1 VTAGAREKGRGVD
14 VMSARAASLLAWCLW
29 LLCVALISFG
39 LLFYFLASPTSPT
52 DTPPALTAFFR
63 VLSLAF
69 PTVGA
74 LVASRRPENPIG
86 WIFCAAGLLT
96 GVQAFASGYA
106 DYARLGHAGSLPG
119 GELMAWISSWIGVPV
134 IPLAGALLVLLFPN
148 GKLLSRNWRVVVWMA
163 ACGSAMLTLW
173 VALGPGPLSF
183 EPTRE
188 NPLGLG
194 GAIGE
199 LGPSESSPL
208 FDQPSFARPAGTD
221 ITAGGIVE
229 ILGRVGIFVLLV
241 SWLFAVAAMIM
252 RMEQA
257 RGAERQQLKWF
268 VYSVSL
274 LVVGFLAAFL
284 GFGLHSVAWFVGI
297 AAFNFLPIA
306 AGIAI
311 LRYRLYDIDVI
322 INRTLVY
329 GVLTAALALVY
340 VGSIVL
346 LQGLFRALTGES
358 SQLAVVA
365 STLAIAALFVPLRR
379 RVQAFIDR
387 RFYRRKYDVA
397 KTLQA
402 FNAKLRDDVD
412 LDSVADDL
420 VEVVKETMQPAH
432 VSLWL
437 RPPEKE
443 K

>member
-1 VTAGAREKGRGVD
+1 
-14 VMSARAASLLAWCLW
+14 MSARAAAWIAWSLW
-29 LLCVALISFG
+29 LLCVTLIVFG
-39 LLFYFLASPTSPT
+39 LLFYFLTSPIPTT
-52 DTPPALTAFFR
+52 DTPPALTVLFR

-74 LVASRRPENPIG
+74 LIASRRPENPIG
-86 WIFCAAGLLT
+86 WIFCGTGLLY

-106 DYARLGHAGSLPG
+106 DYALIGHASSLPG
-119 GELMAWISSWIGVPV
+119 GELMDWMSSWIGLP
-134 IPLAGALLVLLFPN
+134 ILPLSGVLLVLLFPN
-148 GKLLSRNWRVVVWMA
+148 GKLLSRNWQVVVWMA
-163 ACGSAMLTLW
+163 ACGSAMLALW
-173 VALGPGPLSF
+173 AALGPGPLTF
-183 EPTRE
+183 QPTFD

-194 GAIGE
+194 GDIGK
-199 LGPSESSPL
+199 LGPSKSSPL
-208 FDQPSFARPAGTD
+208 FRQPSFSSPAGAR
-221 ITAGGIVE
+221 ITAEGAVE
-229 ILGRVGIFVLLV
+229 ILGRVGIFILLV

-252 RMEQA
+252 RIDQA

-268 VYSVSL
+268 VYSVAL

-284 GFGLHSVAWFVGI
+284 GFGLHSVAWFLGI

-329 GVLTAALALVY
+329 GALTATLALVY

-346 LQGLFRALTGES
+346 LQGLFRALTGET
-358 SQLAVVA
+358 SQLAVVV

-397 KTLQA
+397 KTLQV
-402 FNAKLRDDVD
+402 FNAKLREDVD
-412 LDSVADDL
+412 LDSVTEDL

-443 K
+443 E

>member
-1 VTAGAREKGRGVD
+1 
-14 VMSARAASLLAWCLW
+14 MSARAASWLAWCLW
-29 LLCVALISFG
+29 LLCVALISFS
-39 LLFYFLASPTSPT
+39 LLFYFLASPSSPT
-52 DTPPALTAFFR
+52 DIPPALTAFFR

-74 LVASRRPENPIG
+74 LIASRRPENPIG
-86 WIFCAAGLLT
+86 WIFCAAGLLI
-96 GVQAFASGYA
+96 GVQAFARGYA
-106 DYARLGHAGSLPG
+106 DYALVGPTGSLPG
-119 GELMAWISSWIGVPV
+119 GEFMAWISSWVGIPV
-134 IPLAGALLVLLFPN
+134 VPLAGALLILLFPN
-148 GKLLSRNWRVVVWMA
+148 GKLLSRNWRPVVWMVS
-163 ACGSAMLTLW
+163 CGSAMLTLMA
-173 VALGPGPLSF
+173 ALGPGPLSF
-183 EPTRE
+183 QPTRE
-188 NPLGLG
+188 TPLGLG
-194 GAIGE
+194 GAIGK
-199 LGPSESSPL
+199 LGPTESNPL
-208 FDQPSFARPAGTD
+208 FDQPSFTRPAGTE
-221 ITAGGIVE
+221 ITASGVVDV
-229 ILGRVGIFVLLV
+229 LGRVGLFVLLV

-252 RMEQA
+252 RMDQA
-257 RGAERQQLKWF
+257 RGVERQQLKWF
-268 VYSVSL
+268 VYSVAV

-284 GFGLHSVAWFVGI
+284 GFGLHSVAWFLGI

-311 LRYRLYDIDVI
+311 LKHRLYDIDVI

-346 LQGLFRALTGES
+346 LQGLFRTLTGET

-402 FNAKLRDDVD
+402 FNTKLRGDVD

-437 RPPEKE
+437 RPPERE

>member
-1 VTAGAREKGRGVD
+1 
-14 VMSARAASLLAWCLW
+14 
-29 LLCVALISFG
+29 
-39 LLFYFLASPTSPT
+39 LLFYFLTSPIPQT
-52 DTPPALTAFFR
+52 DTPPALTVLFR
-63 VLSLAF
+63 ALSLAF

-86 WIFCAAGLLT
+86 WIFCGAGLLT
-96 GVQAFASGYA
+96 GVQGFTSGYA
-106 DYARLGHAGSLPG
+106 DYAMFGHSGSLPG

-134 IPLAGALLVLLFPN
+134 VPLAGALLILLFPN
-148 GKLLSRNWRVVVWMA
+148 GKLLSSNWRTVVWMA
-163 ACGSAMLTLW
+163 ACGTVMLTLW
-173 VALGPGPLSF
+173 AALGPGPLSF
-183 EPTRE
+183 QPTFD
-188 NPLGLG
+188 NPLGRG

-199 LGPSESSPL
+199 LGPTESSPM
-208 FDQPSFARPAGTD
+208 FDRPGFSKPANTD
-221 ITAGGIVE
+221 ITAEGVVNT
-229 ILGRVGIFVLLV
+229 LGRVGIFIVLV

-252 RMEQA
+252 RMDQA

-268 VYSVSL
+268 VYGVAV

-284 GFGLHSVAWFVGI
+284 GFGLHSVAWFLGI
-297 AAFNFLPIA
+297 AAFNFLPVA

-311 LRYRLYDIDVI
+311 LRYRLYDIDI
-322 INRTLVY
+322 LINRTLVY

-340 VGSIVL
+340 FGSIVV
-346 LQGLFRALTGES
+346 LQGLFRALTGET

-397 KTLQA
+397 KTLEA
-402 FNAKLRDDVD
+402 FNAKLREDVD
-412 LDSVADDL
+412 LNSVTEDL
-420 VEVVKETMQPAH
+420 VEVVKETMQPAR

>member
-1 VTAGAREKGRGVD
+1 LSRR
-14 VMSARAASLLAWCLW
+14 SASWLAWGLW
-29 LLCVALISFG
+29 LLCVALISFA
-39 LLFYFLASPTSPT
+39 LLFYFLASPT
-52 DTPPALTAFFR
+52 DTPPALTAFLR

-86 WIFCAAGLLT
+86 WIFCGAGLLY

-106 DYARLGHAGSLPG
+106 DYALPG
-119 GELMAWISSWIGVPV
+119 GELMAWISGWIGVPV
-134 IPLAGALLVLLFPN
+134 LPLAGALLVLLFPN
-148 GKLLSRNWRVVVWMA
+148 GKLLSRNWQPVVWMA
-163 ACGSAMLTLW
+163 VCGSAMLALGA
-173 VALGPGPLSF
+173 ALGPGYLSF
-183 EPTRE
+183 QPTFD

-194 GAIGE
+194 GAIGK
-199 LGPSESSPL
+199 LVPSESSPL
-208 FDQPSFARPAGTD
+208 FDQPSLAKSTDTKINAGV
-221 ITAGGIVE
+221 VE
-229 ILGRVGIFVLLV
+229 IFVRIGFFFVLV
-241 SWLFAVAAMIM
+241 SWLFAVAAMIT
-252 RMEQA
+252 RTDQA

-268 VYSVSL
+268 VYTVAL
-274 LVVGFLAAFL
+274 LVVGFLAALL
-284 GFGLHSVAWFVGI
+284 GFGQHSVAWNLGI
-297 AAFNFLPIA
+297 AAFDFLPIA

-311 LRYRLYDIDVI
+311 LRYRLYDIDVV

-346 LQGLFRALTGES
+346 LQGLFRALTGEN

-397 KTLQA
+397 ETLQA
-402 FNAKLRDDVD
+402 FNIRLRDDVD

-420 VEVVKETMQPAH
+420 VGVVKETMQPAH

-437 RPPEKE
+437 RQPERKE
-443 K
+443 

>member
-1 VTAGAREKGRGVD
+1 
-14 VMSARAASLLAWCLW
+14 MSARTAAWIAWSLW
-29 LLCVALISFG
+29 LLCVTLIFFG
-39 LLFYFLASPTSPT
+39 LLFYFLTSPIPTT
-52 DTPPALTAFFR
+52 DTPPALTVLFR

-74 LVASRRPENPIG
+74 LIASRRPENPIG
-86 WIFCAAGLLT
+86 WIFCGTGLLY

-106 DYARLGHAGSLPG
+106 DYALVGHASSLPG
-119 GELMAWISSWIGVPV
+119 GELMDWMSSWIGLPVVPLSGV
-134 IPLAGALLVLLFPN
+134 LLVLLFPN
-148 GKLLSRNWRVVVWMA
+148 GQLLSRNWRSVVWMA
-163 ACGSAMLTLW
+163 AFGSAMLALW
-173 VALGPGPLSF
+173 AALGPGPLTF
-183 EPTRE
+183 QPTFD

-194 GAIGE
+194 GAIGK

-208 FDQPSFARPAGTD
+208 FNQPSFASPAGTE
-221 ITAGGIVE
+221 ITAGGVVE
-229 ILGRVGIFVLLV
+229 ILGRVGIFILLV

-252 RMEQA
+252 RIDQA

-268 VYSVSL
+268 VYSVAL

-284 GFGLHSVAWFVGI
+284 GFGLHSVAWFLGI

-329 GVLTAALALVY
+329 GALTATLALVY
-340 VGSIVL
+340 FGGVTL
-346 LQGLFRALTGES
+346 LQGAFRSLTGQGS
-358 SQLAVVA
+358 TLAVVV

-402 FNAKLRDDVD
+402 FNTRLRDDVD

-437 RPPEKE
+437 RPPEKKE
-443 K
+443 

>member
-1 VTAGAREKGRGVD
+1 
-14 VMSARAASLLAWCLW
+14 
-29 LLCVALISFG
+29 
-39 LLFYFLASPTSPT
+39 
-52 DTPPALTAFFR
+52 
-63 VLSLAF
+63 
-69 PTVGA
+69 
-74 LVASRRPENPIG
+74 
-86 WIFCAAGLLT
+86 
-96 GVQAFASGYA
+96 
-106 DYARLGHAGSLPG
+106 
-119 GELMAWISSWIGVPV
+119 MAWISSWIGVPV

-148 GKLLSRNWRVVVWMA
+148 GKLLSKNWRVVVWMA

-173 VALGPGPLSF
+173 AALGPGPLSF

-268 VYSVSL
+268 VYGVSL

-311 LRYRLYDIDVI
+311 LRYHLYDIDII

-346 LQGLFRALTGES
+346 LQGLFRALTGET

-379 RVQAFIDR
+379 RIQAFIDR
-387 RFYRRKYDVA
+387 RFYRRKYDLA

-420 VEVVKETMQPAH
+420 VEVVKETMQPAY

>member
-1 VTAGAREKGRGVD
+1 
-14 VMSARAASLLAWCLW
+14 MSARAASWLAWCLW
-29 LLCVALISFG
+29 LLCVALISFA

-52 DTPPALTAFFR
+52 DTPPALTALFR

-86 WIFCAAGLLT
+86 WIFCGTGLLT

-106 DYARLGHAGSLPG
+106 DYALLGHPGSLPG
-119 GELMAWISSWIGVPV
+119 GELMTWISSWIGVPV
-134 IPLAGALLVLLFPN
+134 VPLAGALLIVLFPN
-148 GKLLSRNWRVVVWMA
+148 GKLLSSNWRPVVWMA
-163 ACGSAMLTLW
+163 ACGSAMLALW
-173 VALGPGPLSF
+173 AALGPGPLSF
-183 EPTRE
+183 EPSFD

-194 GAIGE
+194 GAIGK
-199 LGPSESSPL
+199 LGPSESGPL
-208 FDQPSFARPAGTD
+208 FDQPSFAKPASTE
-221 ITAGGIVE
+221 ITVGDVVE
-229 ILGRVGIFVLLV
+229 ILGRVGIFVVLV

-252 RMEQA
+252 RMDQA

-268 VYSVSL
+268 VYSVAL

-284 GFGLHSVAWFVGI
+284 GFGLHSVAWFLGI

-311 LRYRLYDIDVI
+311 LRYHLYDIDLI

-329 GVLTAALALVY
+329 GALTAALSLVY

-346 LQGLFRALTGES
+346 LQGLFHALTGET

-387 RFYRRKYDVA
+387 RFYRRKYDAA

-402 FNAKLRDDVD
+402 FNTKLRDDVD

-437 RPPEKE
+437 RPPERK

>member
-1 VTAGAREKGRGVD
+1 LSRNTT
-14 VMSARAASLLAWCLW
+14 SWLAWGLW
-29 LLCVALISFG
+29 LFCVALICLD

-52 DTPPALTAFFR
+52 DTPPALTTFLR

-86 WIFCAAGLLT
+86 WIFCGAGLLY

-106 DYARLGHAGSLPG
+106 DYASLRHTGSLPG
-119 GELMAWISSWIGVPV
+119 GELMAWISGWIGIPV
-134 IPLAGALLVLLFPN
+134 LPLAGALLVLLFPN
-148 GKLLSRNWRVVVWMA
+148 GKLLSRNWQPVVWMA
-163 ACGSAMLTLW
+163 ACGSAMLALGA
-173 VALGPGPLSF
+173 ALGPGYLSF
-183 EPTRE
+183 QPTFD

-194 GAIGE
+194 GTIGK
-199 LGPSESSPL
+199 LVPSESSPL
-208 FDQPSFARPAGTD
+208 FDQPSLPGSADTKIDAGV
-221 ITAGGIVE
+221 VE
-229 ILGRVGIFVLLV
+229 ILVRVGFFFVLV
-241 SWLFAVAAMIM
+241 SWLFAVAAMIT
-252 RMEQA
+252 RMDQA

-268 VYSVSL
+268 VYTVAL
-274 LVVGFLAAFL
+274 LVVGFLAALL
-284 GFGLHSVAWFVGI
+284 GFGQHSVAWNLGV

-311 LRYRLYDIDVI
+311 LRYRLYDIDVV

-346 LQGLFRALTGES
+346 FQGLFRALTGEN
-358 SQLAVVA
+358 SQLAIVA

-397 KTLQA
+397 ETLQA
-402 FNAKLRDDVD
+402 FSSRLRDDVD

-420 VEVVKETMQPAH
+420 VGVVKETMQPAH

-437 RPPEKE
+437 RQPESKE
-443 K
+443 

>member
-1 VTAGAREKGRGVD
+1 MD
-14 VMSARAASLLAWCLW
+14 WM
-29 LLCVALISFG
+29 
-39 LLFYFLASPTSPT
+39 
-52 DTPPALTAFFR
+52 
-63 VLSLAF
+63 
-69 PTVGA
+69 
-74 LVASRRPENPIG
+74 
-86 WIFCAAGLLT
+86 
-96 GVQAFASGYA
+96 
-106 DYARLGHAGSLPG
+106 
-119 GELMAWISSWIGVPV
+119 SSWIGLPVVPLSGV
-134 IPLAGALLVLLFPN
+134 LLVLLFPN
-148 GKLLSRNWRVVVWMA
+148 GQLLSRNWRSVVWMA
-163 ACGSAMLTLW
+163 AFGSAMLALW
-173 VALGPGPLSF
+173 AALGPGPLTF
-183 EPTRE
+183 QPTFD

-194 GAIGE
+194 GAIGK

-208 FDQPSFARPAGTD
+208 FNQPSFASPAGTED
-221 ITAGGIVE
+221 TAGGVVE
-229 ILGRVGIFVLLV
+229 ILGRVGIFILLV

-252 RMEQA
+252 RIDQA

-268 VYSVSL
+268 VYSVAI

-284 GFGLHSVAWFVGI
+284 GFGLHSVAWFLGI

-329 GVLTAALALVY
+329 GALTATLALVY
-340 VGSIVL
+340 FGGVTL
-346 LQGLFRALTGES
+346 LQGAFRSLTGQGS
-358 SQLAVVA
+358 TLAVVV

-402 FNAKLRDDVD
+402 FNTKLRDDVD

-437 RPPEKE
+437 RPPEKKE
-443 K
+443 

>member
-1 VTAGAREKGRGVD
+1 
-14 VMSARAASLLAWCLW
+14 MSARATSWLAWCLW
-29 LLCVALISFG
+29 LLCVALISFA
-39 LLFYFLASPTSPT
+39 LLFHFLASPTTPT
-52 DTPPALTAFFR
+52 DTPPALTAFMR
-63 VLSLAF
+63 ALSLAF

-86 WIFCAAGLLT
+86 WIFCGTGLLY

-106 DYARLGHAGSLPG
+106 DYVLPG
-119 GELMAWISSWIGVPV
+119 GEFMAWISGWIGVPV
-134 IPLAGALLVLLFPN
+134 LPLAGVLLVLLFPN
-148 GKLLSRNWRVVVWMA
+148 GKLLSRKWQPVVWMA
-163 ACGSAMLTLW
+163 ACGSAML
-173 VALGPGPLSF
+173 ALGAALDPGSLLF
-183 EPTRE
+183 QPTFD
-188 NPLGLG
+188 NPLGFG
-194 GAIGE
+194 GDIGK
-199 LGPSESSPL
+199 LGPSESSPS
-208 FDQPSFARPAGTD
+208 FDQPSLARPAD
-221 ITAGGIVE
+221 PKINAGGVVE
-229 ILGRVGIFVLLV
+229 ILVRVGFFFVLV
-241 SWLFAVAAMIM
+241 SWLFAVAAMIT
-252 RMEQA
+252 RMDQA

-268 VYSVSL
+268 VYTVVL
-274 LVVGFLAAFL
+274 LVVGFLAALL
-284 GFGLHSVAWFVGI
+284 GFGQHSVAWNLGI

-311 LRYRLYDIDVI
+311 LRYRLYDIDVV

-346 LQGLFRALTGES
+346 LQGLFRALTGET

-397 KTLQA
+397 ETLQA
-402 FNAKLRDDVD
+402 FNVRRRNDVD

-420 VEVVKETMQPAH
+420 VEVVRETMQPAH

-437 RPPEKE
+437 RPPERKE
-443 K
+443 

>member
-1 VTAGAREKGRGVD
+1 
-14 VMSARAASLLAWCLW
+14 MSVRATSWLAWCLW
-29 LLCVALISFG
+29 LLCVALISFA
-39 LLFYFLASPTSPT
+39 LLFYFLASPTPAT
-52 DTPPALTAFFR
+52 DTPPTLTALFR
-63 VLSLAF
+63 ILSLAF

-86 WIFCAAGLLT
+86 WIFCGAGLLY

-106 DYARLGHAGSLPG
+106 DYALLERTGSLPG
-119 GELMAWISSWIGVPV
+119 GEFMGWISRWIGVPV
-134 IPLAGALLVLLFPN
+134 LPLAGALLVLLFPN
-148 GKLLSRNWRVVVWMA
+148 GMLLSRKWQPVVWVA
-163 ACGSAMLTLW
+163 VCGSAMLA
-173 VALGPGPLSF
+173 VSAALAPDPLSF
-183 EPTRE
+183 QPTFD

-194 GAIGE
+194 GAIGK
-199 LGPSESSPL
+199 LAPSESGPL
-208 FDQPSFARPAGTD
+208 FDQPSLAKPADTKID
-221 ITAGGIVE
+221 TGGVVE
-229 ILGRVGIFVLLV
+229 VFVRVGFFFVLV
-241 SWLFAVAAMIM
+241 SWLFAVAAIIT
-252 RMEQA
+252 RMDQA

-268 VYSVSL
+268 VYTVSL
-274 LVVGFLAAFL
+274 LVVGFLAALL
-284 GFGLHSVAWFVGI
+284 GFGQHSVAWNIGI

-311 LRYRLYDIDVI
+311 LRYRLYDIDVV

-346 LQGLFRALTGES
+346 LQGLFRALTGET

-365 STLAIAALFVPLRR
+365 STLAIAALFVPLRQ

-387 RFYRRKYDVA
+387 RFYRRKYDVT

-402 FNAKLRDDVD
+402 FNTRLRDDVD
-412 LDSVADDL
+412 LDNVADDL

-437 RPPEKE
+437 RPPERKE
-443 K
+443 

>member
-1 VTAGAREKGRGVD
+1 
-14 VMSARAASLLAWCLW
+14 MSVRATSWLAWCLW
-29 LLCVALISFG
+29 LLCVALISFA
-39 LLFYFLASPTSPT
+39 LLFYFLASLTPAT
-52 DTPPALTAFFR
+52 DTPPTLTALFR
-63 VLSLAF
+63 IMSLAF

-86 WIFCAAGLLT
+86 WIFCGTGLLY

-106 DYARLGHAGSLPG
+106 DYALLERTGSLPG
-119 GELMAWISSWIGVPV
+119 GEFMGWISRWIGIPV
-134 IPLAGALLVLLFPN
+134 LPLAGALLVLLFPN
-148 GKLLSRNWRVVVWMA
+148 GKLLSRKWQPVIWVA
-163 ACGSAMLTLW
+163 ACGSAML
-173 VALGPGPLSF
+173 ALSAALAPGPLSF
-183 EPTRE
+183 QPTFD

-194 GAIGE
+194 GAIGK

-208 FDQPSFARPAGTD
+208 FDQPSLAKPADTN
-221 ITAGGIVE
+221 INAGGVVE
-229 ILGRVGIFVLLV
+229 IIVRVGFFFVLV
-241 SWLFAVAAMIM
+241 SWLFSVAAMIM
-252 RMEQA
+252 RMDQA
-257 RGAERQQLKWF
+257 KGAERQQLKWF
-268 VYSVSL
+268 VYTVAL
-274 LVVGFLAAFL
+274 LVVGFLAALL
-284 GFGLHSVAWFVGI
+284 GFGQHSVAWNMGI

-311 LRYRLYDIDVI
+311 LRYRLYDIDVV

-346 LQGLFRALTGES
+346 FQGLFHALSGET

-397 KTLQA
+397 ETLQA
-402 FNAKLRDDVD
+402 FNVRLRNDVD

-420 VEVVKETMQPAH
+420 VEVVQETMQPAH

-437 RPPEKE
+437 RPPERKE
-443 K
+443 